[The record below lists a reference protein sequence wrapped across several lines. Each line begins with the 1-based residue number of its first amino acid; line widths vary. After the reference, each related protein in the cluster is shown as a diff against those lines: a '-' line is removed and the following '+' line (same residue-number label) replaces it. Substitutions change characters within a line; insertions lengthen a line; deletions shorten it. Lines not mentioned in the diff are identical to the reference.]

1 MKSLTR
7 QECENSVKKFA
18 NYIIDNSEYGN
29 LLYVGTAGDPPG
41 GEYSPMFNG
50 FNIKTFDIDEVWKP
64 DIVGDITKTQF
75 ENESWDVVVCVQ
87 TLEHIPN
94 IFDVS
99 PEIARILKSGGYL
112 IIDSPWNYPYHGEP
126 EFGDYWRLTK
136 DAFKVLFSRE
146 FDIIML
152 DDGDNNKSVLLKK
165 K

>member
-1 MKSLTR
+1 MKSNTR

-18 NYIIDNSEYGN
+18 NYIIDNSNYGE
-29 LLYVGTAGDPPG
+29 LLYVGIAGDPRG

-50 FNIKTFDIDEVWKP
+50 FNIKTFDISEVWKP

-75 ENESWDVVVCVQ
+75 EDESWDVVVCVQ

-99 PEIARILKSGGYL
+99 PEISRILKSGGYL

-136 DAFKVLFSRE
+136 DAFKLLFSKE
-146 FDIIML
+146 FDLVMI
-152 DDGDNNKSVLLKK
+152 DDGNNNKSVLFRKK
-165 K
+165 